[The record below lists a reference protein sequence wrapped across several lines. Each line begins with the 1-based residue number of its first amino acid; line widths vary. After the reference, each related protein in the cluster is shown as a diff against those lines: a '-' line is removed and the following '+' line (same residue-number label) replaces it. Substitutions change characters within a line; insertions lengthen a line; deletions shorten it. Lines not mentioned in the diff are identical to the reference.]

1 MPIRSSYRSPAR
13 RRGFVI
19 LAVLLVIVLLSLAA
33 YQYSDA
39 MVAEARMADRIR
51 KNAEAHALADSGV
64 QYCAAVLS
72 SPDALAGILSNNPYD
87 NPSVFQGRTV
97 QEAPAGRRQ
106 GHFSIVSVDYSQDPA
121 SGSYP
126 TRFGVVDE
134 AGRINL
140 NALVLLDPSGKIAH
154 DVLMKLP
161 NMTEDVANS
170 IIDWIDADE
179 DPRAGGAETQY
190 YSALTPSY
198 RCKNGPLDSLEE
210 LLLVKG
216 VTRALLFGS
225 DSNRT
230 GNVSSGDAA
239 ADAGWAPYL
248 TVYSHERNVDSQGN
262 VRINLNSRDLA
273 TLYSQLQGAVGADLA
288 AFIVAYRI
296 FDVTTPGGS
305 QGGSRGGAGG
315 SQPSVSMSSSSSG
328 GMSGTFA
335 LSLQAQSSAPAG
347 GVPGTIQELA
357 TRVQSAS
364 TNFFTQPRRSIPSAF
379 ALINAQVS
387 VPGQNGQPTK
397 LYTSPL
403 ADKSKVRDLL
413 PALLDET
420 TTVGQS
426 DLPGRININTASDTV
441 LRCLPGLSDQD
452 IQMVIDRRPPTNT
465 LDAPDAIYQTPAW
478 LYTEAGLQPQ
488 TIQTLERYITTR
500 SQVYRVQS
508 IGYFD
513 NGGPMVRLEAVIDT
527 NLGKPRILYYRDL
540 TQLGRAFESMLQQ

>member
-1 MPIRSSYRSPAR
+1 MLIRSSYRSAVR

-72 SPDALAGILSNNPYD
+72 SPDALSGILSNNPYD
-87 NPSVFQGRTV
+87 NPSVFQGRTI
-97 QEAPAGRRQ
+97 QEAAEGRRQ

-126 TRFGVVDE
+126 TRFGVIDE

-179 DPRAGGAETQY
+179 EPRAGGAETSY

-230 GNVSSGDAA
+230 GNVSSGEAS

-248 TVYSHERNVDSQGN
+248 TVYSHEQNVDSQGN

-273 TLYSQLQGAVGADLA
+273 TLYSQLQGAVGPELA
-288 AFIVAYRI
+288 AFIVAYRM

-305 QGGSRGGAGG
+305 QGGSRGGSGG
-315 SQPSVSMSSSSSG
+315 SQPGVTVSSSSSSMTG
-328 GMSGTFA
+328 RFT
-335 LSLQAQSSAPAG
+335 LSLQTLSTTAAA
-347 GVPGTIQELA
+347 GVPGTMEELA
-357 TRVQSAS
+357 SLVQKGTANAQS
-364 TNFFTQPRRSIPSAF
+364 RRNIPSAF
-379 ALINAQVS
+379 ALINASVS

-397 LYTSPL
+397 IYTSPL

-413 PALLDET
+413 PALLDQT
-420 TTVGQS
+420 TTVAQS

-452 IQMVIDRRPPTNT
+452 IQMVIDRRPPTNS

-508 IGYFD
+508 IGYFE
-513 NGGPMVRLEAVIDT
+513 NGGPMVRVEAVIDT
-527 NLGKPRILYYRDL
+527 NQGKPRILYYRDL

>member
-1 MPIRSSYRSPAR
+1 MPICSSHRADR

-97 QEAPAGRRQ
+97 QEAAAGRRQ
-106 GHFSIVSVDYSQDPA
+106 GHFSIVSVDYTQDPA

-126 TRFGVVDE
+126 TRFGVIDE

-154 DVLMKLP
+154 DVLMQLP

-170 IIDWIDADE
+170 IIDWIDTDE
-179 DPRAGGAETQY
+179 DPRPGGAETQY

-216 VTRALLFGS
+216 VTPTLLFGS
-225 DSNRT
+225 DSNHT
-230 GNVSSGDAA
+230 GNVSSG
-239 ADAGWAPYL
+239 DAGWAPYL
-248 TVYSHERNVDSQGN
+248 TVYSHEQNVDSQGN

-273 TLYSQLQGAVGADLA
+273 TLYSQLQGAVGPDLA
-288 AFIVAYRI
+288 AFILAYRMY
-296 FDVTTPGGS
+296 DVTTPGGS
-305 QGGSRGGAGG
+305 QGGSRGGPSG
-315 SQPSVSMSSSSSG
+315 SQPGASMNSSSNS
-328 GMSGTFA
+328 MRGTLT
-335 LSLQAQSSAPAG
+335 LSLQTLSTAAPG
-347 GVPGTIQELA
+347 GVPGTMEELA
-357 TRVQSAS
+357 SLVQKGTA
-364 TNFFTQPRRSIPSAF
+364 NARPQRSIPSAF
-379 ALINAQVS
+379 ALINATVS
-387 VPGQNGQPTK
+387 VPGQSGQPTK
-397 LYTSPL
+397 IYTSPL

-420 TTVGQS
+420 TTVSQS

-465 LDAPDAIYQTPAW
+465 LDAPDPIYQTPAW

-513 NGGPMVRLEAVIDT
+513 NGGPMVRVEAVIDT
-527 NLGKPRILYYRDL
+527 NQGKPRILYYRDL